1 MLYSIF
7 KCRMSSPTP
16 SVCLKKATGLPGR
29 LNDLVVVEEGDH
41 LPSVL
46 VFFGGDV
53 QDLLEV
59 MEVHRDNKRY
69 LAWSLESVARLL
81 ARAMPSHQVV
91 VVRPSRRERAT
102 FSCYDNFV
110 PTDSVGSPKH
120 APSCGA
126 VTHLTALLREG
137 LGGSSDRPV
146 SLVGFSKGV
155 VVLNQILREISV
167 EEGLRIE
174 KMVWLDGGHNGGKD
188 IWPTDKKLLEV
199 LVEKKIS
206 VDVRVSPYQVKNPLR
221 PWLGRE
227 EKLFTGTLK
236 RLGADITR
244 KLYFEEEEPSIETHF
259 RVIETLAI
267 DPM

>member
-1 MLYSIF
+1 
-7 KCRMSSPTP
+7 MSLPKP
-16 SVCLKKATGLPGR
+16 NICLKKAVLGLSGR
-29 LNDLVVVEEGDH
+29 TNDLIVAESGGP
-41 LPSVL
+41 LSSVL

-53 QDLLEV
+53 QDLSEV
-59 MEVHRDNKRY
+59 MSSHRDNKRY
-69 LAWSLESVARLL
+69 ISWSLESVAMML
-81 ARAMPSHQVV
+81 AVAMPKHQIV
-91 VVRPSRRERAT
+91 VVRPSRMERGT
-102 FSCYDNFV
+102 FSCFDNFV

-120 APSCGA
+120 ADNCGA
-126 VTHLTALLREG
+126 VAHLAALLKEG
-137 LGGSSDRPV
+137 LGRSDKPV

-155 VVLNQILREISV
+155 VVLNQILREIQTDQ
-167 EEGLRIE
+167 ELQIG

-199 LVEKKIS
+199 IVDKNIS

-259 RVIETLAI
+259 RVIETLAT